1 MLPDGSLES
10 RTVLNGSGATSAFT
24 VNPALSAAPEAGAPW
39 VVQED
44 ADGVRK
50 FRVIS
55 ISENEGK
62 MTVLASLYNET
73 KFTATDS
80 ATELSS
86 PRISLA
92 KNQTLPSVTAGSI
105 VLGTP
110 S

>member
-1 MLPDGSLES
+1 MA
-10 RTVLNGSGATSAFT
+10 TILN
-24 VNPALSAAPEAGAPW
+24 VNPPFSNAPTVGAPW
-39 VVQED
+39 VIQED

-62 MTVLASLYNET
+62 MTVLAALYNED
-73 KFTATDS
+73 KFTATDN
-80 ATELSS
+80 ATKLSS

-92 KNQTLPSVTAGSI
+92 KNQTLPSVAAGSI

>member
-1 MLPDGSLES
+1 MVWNYQTNAISS
-10 RTVLNGSGATSAFT
+10 CFFNMATVLN
-24 VNPALSAAPEAGAPW
+24 VNPPFSSTPTVGASW
-39 VVQED
+39 VIQED
-44 ADGVRK
+44 AVGVRK

-55 ISENEGK
+55 VSENEGK
-62 MTVLASLYNET
+62 MTVLASLYNED
-73 KFTATDS
+73 KFTATDN

-92 KNQTLPSVTAGSI
+92 KNQTLPSVIAGSI